1 MLLLFA
7 VVASVVLWLGP
18 AGAVRWEFDDGTTQ
32 GWSATE
38 GLIGGGGARETN
50 LFPGEVDEG
59 VWRIAVD
66 SSSTRGRDSQA
77 DFKLISPTIGYD
89 SDLFD
94 RVRIRCRTVHH
105 RPTVGHFS
113 ISWTNEH
120 NALAAG
126 QDPEDPLLSLSRFAS
141 SVQDLVYTTEWQEIV
156 LSLAGQDEKIW
167 EGLLKDIRLRF
178 LLDTEV
184 DLWSAADVVEVAWFE
199 VDWIE
204 LIGVEELLQGE
215 LPPPYVEY
223 FRLDGIGLFAA
234 PVFYPIAPGIGGGT
248 YGEEVGVLTDLD
260 GDGDLDLFAVWED
273 GQIGVGTKDG
283 WLMALNDGHGA
294 LKLRRVEEVTATGET
309 STDEDTGV
317 TSSFGVVLGVLGA
330 DLTGDGRD
338 EIVLSTSNEGK
349 RTEVWSIGPELQVEV
364 LVPIA
369 DRWVAD
375 TADWDGDGRV
385 ELFVQNVTYEGSTLE
400 VWDAAEGGW
409 TAEEV
414 AADPNYA
421 PARVGDVTGDGALDV
436 VWVPIAG
443 RSNRWLVQ
451 ALGGDL
457 QQGESFAFGEGYR
470 QLLGVGD
477 FDGDGQVDVLTESTR
492 DQFEGSKGLV
502 WLSKSTGG
510 AESAVLY
517 DDRLFRRSPVL
528 MRDLNG
534 DGVDDWVFIGG
545 DRASGFGVFV
555 EWGGLVNSTQDGE
568 RHRLQGSATH
578 VLSGDMDGDGDEDLV
593 VLDPIWGGVHV
604 LKSSLA
610 STATAVRMSAA
621 ARPAQYRLGD
631 SYPNPFNPAVVLPLD
646 LATDATEVSL
656 RVHDVLG
663 RRVRQVWQGP
673 LGAGSHRFT
682 WDGRDEAGKSVA
694 AGVYVYRVEMDGQV
708 EAKKT
713 TKLP

>member
-7 VVASVVLWLGP
+7 VVAAVMLWNDP
-18 AGAVRWEFDDGTTQ
+18 AAAIKWEFDDGTTQ

-50 LFPGEVDEG
+50 LFPSVVEDG

-113 ISWTNEH
+113 IAWTNEH

-126 QDPEDPLLSLSRFAS
+126 EDLGDPLLSGRRFAT

-204 LIGVEELLQGE
+204 LTGVEELLQGE

-273 GQIGVGTKDG
+273 GQIGMGTKDG

-294 LKLRRVEEVTATGET
+294 LKLRRVEEVTATGEP

-317 TSSFGVVLGVLGA
+317 TSSFGVVLGMLGA

-364 LVPIA
+364 LVSIA

-385 ELFVQNVTYEGSTLE
+385 ELFVQDVRYEGSTLE

-421 PARVGDVTGDGALDV
+421 PARIGDVTGDGVLDV

-470 QLLGVGD
+470 QL
-477 FDGDGQVDVLTESTR
+477 
-492 DQFEGSKGLV
+492 
-502 WLSKSTGG
+502 
-510 AESAVLY
+510 
-517 DDRLFRRSPVL
+517 
-528 MRDLNG
+528 
-534 DGVDDWVFIGG
+534 
-545 DRASGFGVFV
+545 
-555 EWGGLVNSTQDGE
+555 
-568 RHRLQGSATH
+568 
-578 VLSGDMDGDGDEDLV
+578 
-593 VLDPIWGGVHV
+593 
-604 LKSSLA
+604 
-610 STATAVRMSAA
+610 
-621 ARPAQYRLGD
+621 
-631 SYPNPFNPAVVLPLD
+631 
-646 LATDATEVSL
+646 
-656 RVHDVLG
+656 
-663 RRVRQVWQGP
+663 
-673 LGAGSHRFT
+673 
-682 WDGRDEAGKSVA
+682 
-694 AGVYVYRVEMDGQV
+694 
-708 EAKKT
+708 
-713 TKLP
+713 

>member
-1 MLLLFA
+1 M
-7 VVASVVLWLGP
+7 
-18 AGAVRWEFDDGTTQ
+18 
-32 GWSATE
+32 
-38 GLIGGGGARETN
+38 
-50 LFPGEVDEG
+50 
-59 VWRIAVD
+59 
-66 SSSTRGRDSQA
+66 
-77 DFKLISPTIGYD
+77 
-89 SDLFD
+89 
-94 RVRIRCRTVHH
+94 
-105 RPTVGHFS
+105 
-113 ISWTNEH
+113 
-120 NALAAG
+120 AAG
-126 QDPEDPLLSLSRFAS
+126 QDPEDPLLSLSRFET

-204 LIGVEELLQGE
+204 LTGVEELLQGE

-234 PVFYPIAPGIGGGT
+234 PAFYPIAPDIGGT
-248 YGEEVGVLTDLD
+248 LYEEEVGVLTDLD

-294 LKLRRVEEVTATGET
+294 LKLRRTEEVTATGET
-309 STDEDTGV
+309 STDEDTGA
-317 TSSFGVVLGVLGA
+317 TSTPGVVLGVLGA

-400 VWDAAEGGW
+400 VWDAAEGEW

-421 PARVGDVTGDGALDV
+421 PARVGDVTGDGVLDV

-555 EWGGLVNSTQDGE
+555 EWGGCVNPTQDGE

-610 STATAVRMSAA
+610 STATAVQTSAA

-646 LATDATEVSL
+646 LATDATTVSL
-656 RVHDVLG
+656 RVYDVL
-663 RRVRQVWQGP
+663 
-673 LGAGSHRFT
+673 T
-682 WDGRDEAGKSVA
+682 
-694 AGVYVYRVEMDGQV
+694 
-708 EAKKT
+708 
-713 TKLP
+713 